1 MAGIYGAD
9 FYRGHKIPPIWQAYF
24 KSTYKGGYIQGRKER
39 SKIFYFYTVLD
50 FNRWYYS
57 SVETGLKNSTPYY
70 IPIYYPL
77 K

>member
-1 MAGIYGAD
+1 M
-9 FYRGHKIPPIWQAYF
+9 
-24 KSTYKGGYIQGRKER
+24 
-39 SKIFYFYTVLD
+39 D

-77 K
+77 KIIGPLYIHSIEQPYYYAYCIVIQSIAARHSTDTQGIERGLIHSKP